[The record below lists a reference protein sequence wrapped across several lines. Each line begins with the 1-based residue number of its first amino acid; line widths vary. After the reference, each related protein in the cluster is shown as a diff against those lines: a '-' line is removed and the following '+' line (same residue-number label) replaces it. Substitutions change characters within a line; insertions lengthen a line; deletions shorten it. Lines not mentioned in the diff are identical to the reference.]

1 MDKDSYQTHLP
12 EALKHLVRKP
22 EIAAH
27 PLGEDGPFPNNAR
40 VPLLLYHATVQLPTN
55 DPAHIFEDLFGH
67 HGWHG
72 AWRNGIY
79 GYHHY
84 HSTAHE
90 VLGVYS
96 GTATVQLGGPNGITV
111 SLHAG
116 DVVLIPAGVAHKNLG
131 SSRDFGVV
139 GAYPAGQEWDMQ
151 YGRPGER
158 PHTDQNIAR
167 VHVPSTDPVHGPG
180 GPLTERW
187 SQSQG

>member
-12 EALKHLVRKP
+12 EVLKQYVAKANV
-22 EIAAH
+22 AAH
-27 PLGEDGPFPNNAR
+27 PLEEDGPFPNNAR
-40 VPLLLYHATVQLPTN
+40 VPLLLYQGILQLPSN
-55 DPAHIFEDLFGH
+55 EPARIFEDLFRH
-67 HGWHG
+67 NGWHG

-111 SLHAG
+111 SLQPG
-116 DVVLIPAGVAHKNLG
+116 DVVIIPAGVAHKNLG
-131 SSRDFGVV
+131 SSPDFGVV

-158 PHTDQNIAR
+158 PHTDQKVAR
-167 VHVPSTDPVHGPG
+167 VPVPSTDPIYGPS
-180 GPLTERW
+180 GPLTEHW